1 MVICEDLLFSH
12 GAVTYSYDSGEY
24 IFREG
29 TISKF
34 YFQIQEGIVKI
45 NNFHENGKEF
55 IHGFPF
61 KGHCFGESYLFTET
75 PYGINAIT
83 VSKCDL
89 IKIEKQKFLKLLLEN
104 PELFLKISNYT
115 AERLHFRYLVS
126 SFLSDNNPFIR
137 ITKLL
142 DHIKKYFGY
151 SEKYSFIVPYT
162 RNQLASLTGLRVETV
177 IRTIKKMEQDCR
189 LEIKDNKIYYQLILG
204 LHLFLI

>member
-1 MVICEDLLFSH
+1 MLICEDLLFSH
-12 GAVTYSYDSGEY
+12 GAVTHSYDSDEY
-24 IFREG
+24 IFQEG
-29 TISKF
+29 TTAKF
-34 YFQIQEGIVKI
+34 YFQIKWGTVKI
-45 NNFHENGKEF
+45 NNFLESGKEF

-61 KGHCFGESYLFTET
+61 DEHCFGESYLFTEI

-83 VSKCDL
+83 ITKCEV
-89 IKIEKQKFLKLLLEN
+89 IKIEKEKFLKLLLEN

-115 AERLHFRYLVS
+115 AERLHFRYLMS

-151 SEKYSFIVPYT
+151 TEKYSFMVPYT

-177 IRTIKKMEQDCR
+177 IRAIKKMEIDNK
-189 LEIKDNKIYYQLILG
+189 LVIKDNKIYYQLLLWLQIL
-204 LHLFLI
+204 FI